1 MKENF
6 EKNNNPFLPL
16 GTIGRLGYFITNTL
30 IVVIS
35 SILLYFLC
43 PTGIATMYEPLLVNN
58 YSQFSIMANNA
69 SKPETA
75 IFVIIVLGIMALK
88 FIVAKKRIMDIA
100 SNTPNIIRNS
110 YLIAGGIAL
119 LPFMANFVVPV
130 ASGVNK
136 FLLVTSIIIS
146 IYLIVTKGANQK

>member
-6 EKNNNPFLPL
+6 EKNNNPFCLF

-30 IVVIS
+30 ILIVS
-35 SILLYFLC
+35 SLLLFFLC
-43 PTGIATMYEPLLVNN
+43 PTGLATMNEPLLVNN
-58 YSQFSIMANNA
+58 YSQFIIMVNNA
-69 SKPETA
+69 PKLELA

-88 FIVAKKRIMDIA
+88 FIVSKKRILDISGSSA
-100 SNTPNIIRNS
+100 PNIIRNC

-136 FLLVTSIIIS
+136 FLMITSVIIS
-146 IYLIVTKGANQK
+146 LYLIFKKGANQ

>member
-1 MKENF
+1 
-6 EKNNNPFLPL
+6 
-16 GTIGRLGYFITNTL
+16 
-30 IVVIS
+30 
-35 SILLYFLC
+35 
-43 PTGIATMYEPLLVNN
+43 
-58 YSQFSIMANNA
+58 
-69 SKPETA
+69 
-75 IFVIIVLGIMALK
+75 
-88 FIVAKKRIMDIA
+88 MDIA